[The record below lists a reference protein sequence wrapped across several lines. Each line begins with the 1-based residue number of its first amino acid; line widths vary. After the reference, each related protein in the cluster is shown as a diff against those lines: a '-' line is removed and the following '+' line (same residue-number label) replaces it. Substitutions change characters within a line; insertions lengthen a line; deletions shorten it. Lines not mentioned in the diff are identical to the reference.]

1 MKLCMHSF
9 RAGRL
14 AAVRFGGGLGSLCM
28 WVPILG
34 LFTLLPPTV
43 SCGWAASVDGGSFRH
58 SGHRPISGGQP
69 QPPGRL
75 DNAGPQNDSRRTDSS
90 VQPPAVSPR
99 LPKKMRINLAW
110 QIALAANNFSPGIID
125 GVFGSN
131 SRTALREFSHA
142 FFPGH
147 NPFNPHDPTIY
158 NALGVDVRHVIA
170 LYTISNRDAQAVG
183 HLHYH
188 WRAMAAAAR
197 MPYSSLA
204 DCLCEKFHT
213 TRRLLSRL
221 NPGVDLKGLAV
232 GQTIFVPNIRPFP
245 THNDFGLT
253 GGLSTAIKLDKT
265 NMPMPNVAYLT
276 INLQQKAIRA
286 YTANNREVALFRCSI
301 PAHKADYPLTDAIIK
316 NFALNPDYTFLPSV
330 FHSVHDIHHPLLI
343 PPGPR
348 NPVGVVW
355 MGLSIPNVGMH
366 GNPEPQNIGI
376 TGSHG
381 CFRMTNWDAVRL
393 FTLIHIGLPVIII
406 NQAHPIPLTVDLPP
420 GLHPPGISLSAIRKY
435 RSDRLDSHDRESR
448 DSRPGTADRTL
459 ERE

>member
-1 MKLCMHSF
+1 MKSCMHSF
-9 RAGRL
+9 RAERL
-14 AAVRFGGGLGSLCM
+14 AVVCVRGRVGSLCIL
-28 WVPILG
+28 VPILF
-34 LFTLLPPTV
+34 LVALLLPAAP
-43 SCGWAASVDGGSFRH
+43 CGWAAPVDRGSPAHLRRL
-58 SGHRPISGGQP
+58 SNSGGPP
-69 QPPGRL
+69 QPWHASHDASPSNNSHL
-75 DNAGPQNDSRRTDSS
+75 ADSS
-90 VQPPAVSPR
+90 AQPPAKPPR
-99 LPKKMRINLAW
+99 LPRKMQINLAW

-125 GVFGSN
+125 GVFGPN
-131 SRTALREFSHA
+131 SRIALREYSRA

-170 LYTISNRDAQAVG
+170 QYTISNRDAQAVG

-221 NPGVDLKGLAV
+221 NPGVDLKKLAV
-232 GQTIFVPNIRPFP
+232 GQTLFVPNIRPFP
-245 THNDFGLT
+245 THNDFGLP
-253 GGLSTAIKLDKT
+253 GGLSTVIKLDKT
-265 NMPMPNVAYLT
+265 TMPMPNVAYLT
-276 INLQQKAIRA
+276 INLEQKAIRA
-286 YTANNREVALFRCSI
+286 YTAHNREVALFHCSI
-301 PAHKADYPLTDAIIK
+301 PAHKADYPLTDAVIK

-330 FHSVHDIHHPLLI
+330 FHSVHDIHRPLLI

-366 GNPEPQNIGI
+366 GNPEPQYIGI

-381 CFRMTNWDAVRL
+381 CFRMTNWDAVRSN
-393 FTLIHIGLPVIII
+393 P
-406 NQAHPIPLTVDLPP
+406 A
-420 GLHPPGISLSAIRKY
+420 Y
-435 RSDRLDSHDRESR
+435 
-448 DSRPGTADRTL
+448 
-459 ERE
+459 